1 MKNLRS
7 PMMLAFGALLL
18 AACGGV
24 ESSTVSSESSA
35 SSSESSSS
43 SQGLPTQD
51 PNQLVVGVPSFNQ
64 NFIGGFGN
72 NAYDVMIRNLI
83 FSYGTFAT
91 TKAGEIVLNDT
102 AVDDLVVTTDSVT
115 GDKTYEFTLNADL
128 KWSDGTAITAR
139 DYVFSILF
147 DASKEWAAA
156 GANTTAARELVGYA
170 AYRAGTTSAGEPFK
184 GVNLIS
190 SSKFAVTIASTS
202 LPYFYETVFASF
214 GPSPFHVLAGP
225 TAAITQTADGAVMNA
240 AGYER
245 MTEIVS
251 ATGYRR
257 LPTVVS
263 GMYTLQSF
271 TNGVASLTL
280 NPYFIGDFQGKKPTI
295 PNVVVK
301 TINSSLD
308 VDLVISGD
316 IDITTGVIEGAKI
329 QKAIASPATDLTY
342 YARNGYGLLAMT
354 ADFGATSDYRV
365 RQAMAHLTDRQYTTD
380 VVLEGYGS
388 ITYSEYGLAQWMYQ
402 DSVDWVEDNLNPYE
416 FSITEA
422 NRILDTTEYVFG
434 SSNGTAFEPFDAT
447 KATGSYFRYRQ
458 VEGGYQ
464 QLRIN
469 HLGTE
474 NNTITD
480 SLRERFRANLPRAGI
495 RYSVTIADFNA
506 LLDQYY
512 FAYELP
518 AADRLYHI
526 FNLAQNFG
534 AAYDPY
540 FSWHSNFLGTFF
552 NANQLEDSPTNPA
565 APLATGE
572 KTLDE
577 LTVAMRSLEPTQRT
591 EYLALWREYQLR
603 WNKLIPNVPLY
614 SNQYY
619 DVFDSRLQGV
629 ETSPFWTWT
638 NAIVD
643 MSWDL

>member
-24 ESSTVSSESSA
+24 ESSTVSSESSQ
-35 SSSESSSS
+35 SSSS
-43 SQGLPTQD
+43 SQGLPTQNPD
-51 PNQLVVGVPSFNQ
+51 QLVVGVPGFSG

-83 FSYGTFAT
+83 FSYGTYAT

-102 AVDDLVVTTDSVT
+102 VVENLVVTTDSVT
-115 GDKTYEFTLNADL
+115 EDKTYEFTLNDEL
-128 KWSDGTAITAR
+128 KWSDGVAITAK

-156 GANTTAARELVGYA
+156 GASTTTARELVGYA
-170 AYRAGTTSAGEPFK
+170 AYRAGATSAGVAFK

-190 SSKFAVTIASTS
+190 DSKFSITIDAAR
-202 LPYFYETVFASF
+202 LPYFYETLFASF

-225 TAAITQTADGAVMNA
+225 TASITQSLDGAVMNA
-240 AGYER
+240 AGYEK

-263 GMYTLQSF
+263 GMYTLTSF
-271 TNGVASLTL
+271 VNNTATLEL
-280 NPYFIGDFQGKKPTI
+280 NPYFVGDFQGKKPTI
-295 PNVVVK
+295 ENVIVK
-301 TINSSLD
+301 AINSSLD

-316 IDITTGVIEGAKI
+316 IDLTTGVIEGAKI
-329 QKAIASPATDLTY
+329 QKAEASPAADLTY

-354 ADFGATSDYRV
+354 ADFGATADYRV

-402 DSVDWVEDNLNPYE
+402 DSIDWVEENLNPYE

-422 NRILDTTEYVFG
+422 NRILDTTDFVFG
-434 SSNGTAFEPFDAT
+434 SANGTTFEPFDAT

-458 VEGGYQ
+458 VEGGGYQ

-480 SLRERFRANLPRAGI
+480 SLREKFRSNLPKAGI
-495 RYSVTIADFNA
+495 RYTVTIADFDA

-512 FAYELP
+512 YAYELP
-518 AADRLYHI
+518 IADRLYHI
-526 FNLAQNFG
+526 FNLASNFG
-534 AAYDPY
+534 VAYDPY
-540 FSWHSNFLGTFF
+540 NSWHSDFLGTWQ
-552 NANQLEDSPTNPA
+552 NANQLEDTPANPA
-565 APLATGE
+565 APLVGDE
-572 KTLDE
+572 KTIDE
-577 LTVAMRSLEPTQRT
+577 LVVEMRQLEPTQRA
-591 EYLALWREYQLR
+591 EYLELWRQYQVR

-619 DVFDSRLQGV
+619 DVFDSRLEGV